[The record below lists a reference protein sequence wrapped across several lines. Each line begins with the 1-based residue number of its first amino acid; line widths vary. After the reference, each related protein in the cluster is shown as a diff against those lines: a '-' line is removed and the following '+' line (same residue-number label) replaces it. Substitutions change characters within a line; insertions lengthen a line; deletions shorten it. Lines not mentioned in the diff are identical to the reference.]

1 MNPVTL
7 TVSGNQCTMS
17 NGILSLSWKEDG
29 TLGSLSRNGVEL
41 VCNTPERSLI
51 RTPPGTLPSN
61 TTLFSCKER
70 ADIILM

>member
-41 VCNTPERSLI
+41 VCNTPERSDTGH
-51 RTPPGTLPSN
+51 RTAFYVDYHAEGA
-61 TTLFSCKER
+61 FR
-70 ADIILM
+70 R